1 LKVRLDDLDQRAVRR
16 ALAERKGGL
25 VEIVGDTTKT
35 ASSRRTA
42 SRELELIAS
51 VLSKLTASR
60 TRQPKQPKSYGNT
73 QQEEGRER
81 NAHPSFRPVSPDD
94 GLRLFKAFVRIPD
107 PAIREAIIEWVSQQ
121 AEDGER
127 VPFPSATESSRRQ
140 R

>member
-1 LKVRLDDLDQRAVRR
+1 LKVKLDDLDQRAVRR

-25 VEIVGDTTKT
+25 VEIVGDTTKA

-42 SRELELIAS
+42 SRELKLIAS

-60 TRQPKQPKSYGNT
+60 TRQPKLPKCYGNM

-107 PAIREAIIEWVSQQ
+107 PAIREAIIEWVSEQ

-127 VPFPSATESSRRQ
+127 VPFPSATESSRR
-140 R
+140 RR